1 MKRLGFS
8 GFTLVE
14 VLVALAIIAIS
25 IGASIRATSAALVNS
40 GEIKDRTIARWAG
53 RNELARLQTL
63 QSLPAPGKLTGEVQ
77 QGNINLV
84 WDAVIETTP
93 NPNFRRVEI
102 AVRRQDSAHSLAT
115 IQGFVV
121 GSR

>member
-1 MKRLGFS
+1 MKRP

-25 IGASIRATSAALVNS
+25 IGAAMRATSAALMNS
-40 GEIKDRTIARWAG
+40 GEIKDRTMARWVG

-63 QSLPAPGKLTGEVQ
+63 QSLPAPGKLTGEAR
-77 QGNINLV
+77 QGNADFA
-84 WDAVIETTP
+84 WDAVVETTP

-102 AVRRQDSAHSLAT
+102 VVRRQDGAHALVT

>member
-1 MKRLGFS
+1 MKRP

-25 IGASIRATSAALVNS
+25 IGAAMRATSAALVNS
-40 GEIKDRTIARWAG
+40 GEIRDRTMARWAG

-63 QSLPAPGKLTGEVQ
+63 QSVPAPGKLTGETR
-77 QGNINLV
+77 QGNVAFV
-84 WDAVIETTP
+84 WEAVIETTP

-102 AVRRQDSAHSLAT
+102 DVRRPGSGHSLAS